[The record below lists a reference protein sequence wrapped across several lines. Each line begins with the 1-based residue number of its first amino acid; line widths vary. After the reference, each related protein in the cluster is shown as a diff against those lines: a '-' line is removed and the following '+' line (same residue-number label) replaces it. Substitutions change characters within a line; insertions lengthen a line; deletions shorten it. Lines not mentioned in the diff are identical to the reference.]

1 MSQVPD
7 RNQPD
12 KNIDP
17 KHKKQSNHNTMDH
30 PEQYKTEEESLFD
43 RFEDEL
49 NVDPIPMEDLNLEQQ
64 EEKDKEATK
73 SNSSTEEKYRADYR
87 K

>member
-7 RNQPD
+7 RNQRENNTEHEN
-12 KNIDP
+12 KLQN
-17 KHKKQSNHNTMDH
+17 NHTMDH

>member
-7 RNQPD
+7 RNQRED
-12 KNIDP
+12 NADHEHEKKN
-17 KHKKQSNHNTMDH
+17 NHTMDH

-43 RFEDEL
+43 RFEDEVH
-49 NVDPIPMEDLNLEQQ
+49 VDPIPMEDLKLEQQ